1 MILTINRD
9 SYIELLNR
17 HEISPKIIETQ
28 PEYEHFLTV
37 TANLLS
43 KRNERTES
51 EMALFMLLVKLIRD
65 YEEKTYSF
73 QEWINTKPHEFLR
86 RLMEAREIKQV
97 ELVNATGLN
106 KGLVSAILSGKREI
120 SKTQAKKWE
129 NTLMFLLLL
138 LSDANITAICCSPF
152 TSLKR

>member
-1 MILTINRD
+1 MTLTINRD

-37 TANLLS
+37 TENLLS

-51 EMALFMLLVKLIRD
+51 ETALFMLLVKLIRD

-73 QEWINTKPHEFLR
+73 QEWINTKPHEFLQH
-86 RLMEAREIKQV
+86 LMEGRGLKQV
-97 ELVNATGLN
+97 ELSEALGLS
-106 KGLVSAILSGKREI
+106 KGHISAIVNGKREI
-120 SKTQAKKWE
+120 SKAQAKQLAE
-129 NTLMFLLLL
+129 LLRVPVDL
-138 LSDANITAICCSPF
+138 F
-152 TSLKR
+152 V